1 MGLSK
6 TLCNLKKLLLN
17 DKFILWVITI
27 NILAVIIQEFD
38 GMPVW
43 LSYFDASFVAIYIA
57 EVTVKMQT
65 FGRKGY
71 FSESWNRFDFIITV
85 ISIPSLFYIF
95 DIDDA
100 YPLNVLI
107 SLRVLRVF
115 KFFSLIKFF
124 PNMNSLMVGV
134 RNAIK
139 VSYVV
144 ICGFALLT
152 LVVSLLTCSLFKQVA
167 PEYFANP
174 LQSFY
179 SVFRI
184 FSVEGWYEI
193 PDLIAERSTP
203 FIALLSKVY
212 FIVILFG
219 GGILGLS
226 FVNSI
231 FVDAM
236 MSDNNDEMIEQIKN
250 LEQKIDSLTDKINN
264 IK

>member
-1 MGLSK
+1 MTSK
-6 TLCNLKKLLLN
+6 LLCNLKKLLLN

-57 EVTVKMQT
+57 EVIVKMQT

-71 FSESWNRFDFIITV
+71 FAENWNRFDFIITV
-85 ISIPSLFYIF
+85 VSIPSLFYIF
-95 DIDDA
+95 TINDV

-115 KFFSLIKFF
+115 KFFRLIKFF
-124 PNMNSLMVGV
+124 PNMNSLIIGV

-144 ICGFALLT
+144 IFGFALLT

-203 FIALLSKVY
+203 FIALLSKAY
-212 FIVILFG
+212 FVLILFG

-236 MSDNNDEMIEQIKN
+236 MSDNNDEMIEQIKS